1 MAFIKQRWKKMLFVL
16 AVIVVSCLIVAA
28 DNMSV
33 TFVYA
38 DKSVDGREAVLYF
51 DYGDGFSETDSASG
65 TIRNGKVTFYLSE
78 YQNIKGLRFAA
89 VRVND
94 TFEGMRTAVT
104 CHVTESRLTFQ
115 GGVIRRFSEE
125 ELIDCLQED
134 DGSYPVTDALV
145 MTDNFNSPYF
155 SLSTEIISGGS
166 RIAKVFFFFRNLI
179 GNILILLIPMA
190 VFYIAQQFLKKKAPL
205 AKWAPAIVA
214 AALGLCPLL
223 LWVCGPVLNIPLMV
237 IILSVVML
245 IVGMYHN
252 RAPHEKNI
260 YMLMSIFFCPYFM
273 QRARIVINQTGD
285 PRLNI
290 FVGYLIL
297 VYGLAVYSLFEWKA
311 HTKEEIIALKTRKLI
326 NGDIQLDIVCS
337 TFAKTFIIYFVFEL
351 IRTLFVDGGLSA
363 PRALTYCFSAVGL
376 LNLSWLFTLM
386 LFIMLF
392 VGTGI
397 SGLLFG
403 LYGIIYTIGDFVKMY
418 YADTLLMPRDLQQ
431 IPDMFRIMSST
442 IPKWKSALVVIVLVA
457 LVVWLVLSLKKAA
470 RYMKPAFHFVAGVL
484 AFIPALLFTQAV
496 LGGAL
501 KTDYGIGYTT
511 LLSQYESEAINGKYF
526 YDLFNVVN
534 MNSNTVS
541 MPADYSKEHMDEL
554 KDKFAAYSNY
564 DEAEDVKPNVIFIMA
579 ESFFSMDSIDTL
591 TFSTSVNPTA
601 NAYGNGTAISS
612 SYGGSTAAIEYEAL
626 TGHSMYFYQQGTIPY
641 TAFLSKPFNS
651 IVEEFNN
658 NGYRTV
664 ALHPNTASFYNRN
677 KAYSLMSFDEF
688 YSNDNMTVSPSD
700 LTPGGYMKDAV
711 FAEKVID
718 VMEENE
724 EPTFLFGVS
733 IASHYTAANHVDKP
747 YVTVKGSDLVENDRR
762 IIEQQASAFMDTDR
776 MLQTL
781 IDYVDSCEEPTIL
794 YLFGDHLPPLPN
806 WSKIGWIDE
815 GYNRYSTILVGHSN
829 YKEIEFPE
837 YLSPNYLGVSLIMD
851 AGIAHSS
858 YWDYLYHL
866 RDVMPIMNRNL
877 VGEIDS
883 PEIDDYN
890 NIQYDIMFGQRFLLQ
905 D

>member
-33 TFVYA
+33 TFVYE
-38 DKSVDGREAVLYF
+38 DKSADGREAVLYF
-51 DYGDGFSETDSASG
+51 DYGEGFSETDSASS
-65 TIRNGKVTFYLSE
+65 TIRNGKVTFYLTD

-94 TFEGMRTAVT
+94 TFEGLRTAVS
-104 CHVTESRLTFQ
+104 CHVTEGRLIFQ
-115 GGVIRRFSEE
+115 GGVIRKFSEE
-125 ELIDCLQED
+125 QLIDCLTD
-134 DGSYPVTDALV
+134 DPGSYPVADKLA
-145 MTDNFNSPYF
+145 MTDNFDSPYF
-155 SLSTEIISGGS
+155 AFSTEIISGGS
-166 RIAKVFFFFRNLI
+166 HIAKVFFFFRNLI

-190 VFYIAQQFLKKKAPL
+190 VFYIAQQYLKKKAPKT
-205 AKWAPAIVA
+205 KWAPAIVA

-223 LWVCGPVLNIPLMV
+223 LWLLSPVLNIPLMV
-237 IILSVVML
+237 FILSVVML
-245 IVGMYHN
+245 IVGMYHS

-260 YMLMSIFFCPYFM
+260 YMIMSIFFGPYFM

-285 PRLNI
+285 ARLNM

-297 VYGLAVYSLFEWKA
+297 VYGIAVYSLFEWKS
-311 HTKEEIIALKTRKLI
+311 HTKEQIIELKTRKLI
-326 NGDIQLDIVCS
+326 NGEIQLDIVCS
-337 TFAKTFIIYFVFEL
+337 TFAKVFIIYFVFNL
-351 IRTLFVDGGLSA
+351 IRTLFVDGGISA

-376 LNLSWLFTLM
+376 LNLSWFFTIM
-386 LFIMLF
+386 LFVMLF

-397 SGLLFG
+397 SGLIFG

-442 IPKWKSALVVIVLVA
+442 IPKWKSALVVIVLVG
-457 LVVWLVLSLKKAA
+457 LVVWLIFSLKRAG

-484 AFIPALLFTQAV
+484 AFIPAMLFTQAV
-496 LGGAL
+496 LGGDFKA
-501 KTDYGIGYTT
+501 DYDIGYTT
-511 LLSQYESEAINGKYF
+511 LLSQYESEEINGKYF
-526 YDLFNVVN
+526 YDFFNVVN

-541 MPADYSKEHMDEL
+541 MPADYSREHMQEL
-554 KDKFAAYSNY
+554 KEKFASYSNY
-564 DEAEDVKPNVIFIMA
+564 NEAEDVKPNVIFIMA
-579 ESFFSMDSIDTL
+579 ESFFSMDNIDTL
-591 TFSTSVNPTA
+591 TFTSAINPTA
-601 NAYGNGTAISS
+601 DKYANGTAISS

-651 IVEEFNN
+651 IVEEFNQ
-658 NGYRTV
+658 NGYETI
-664 ALHPNTASFYNRN
+664 AIHPNSASFYNRD
-677 KAYSLMSFDEF
+677 KAYSLMNFDTF
-688 YSNDNMTVSPSD
+688 YSNDNMNVSPSE
-700 LTPGGYMKDAV
+700 LTPGGYMKDEV
-711 FAEKVID
+711 FAQRVINL
-718 VMEENE
+718 MEESE
-724 EPTFLFGVS
+724 GPTFLFGVS

-747 YVTVKGSDLVENDRR
+747 YVSVKGADLVENDCR

-781 IDYVDSCEEPTIL
+781 IDYVDSCKEPTIL

-815 GYNRYSTILVGHSN
+815 GCNRYSTILVGYSN
-829 YKEIEFPE
+829 YKTIEFPE
-837 YLSPNYLGVSLIMD
+837 YLSPNFLGVSLIMD
-851 AGIAHSS
+851 AGIKHNS

-866 RDVMPIMNRNL
+866 RDVMPIMNRN
-877 VGEIDS
+877 VAGEITV